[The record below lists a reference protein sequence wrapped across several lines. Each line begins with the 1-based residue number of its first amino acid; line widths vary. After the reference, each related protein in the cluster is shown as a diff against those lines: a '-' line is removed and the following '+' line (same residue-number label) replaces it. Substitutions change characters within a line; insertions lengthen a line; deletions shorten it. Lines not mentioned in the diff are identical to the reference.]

1 MTGPVSEV
9 LLGELKEQVRQRG
22 LVVWLDPRGTFTAFA
37 DTLGAEVG
45 PVVRYRGSF
54 TRVLRDAAPFA
65 REVTPM
71 PLVVHLPGLDEATV
85 LRTPVLE
92 LAAAGHRWQREL
104 KALVTTAAAGRVAPE
119 ALAGFVAEVTTLEE
133 ADAWLADRLADAEG
147 GLSAVLRATSL
158 AEMVH
163 QLLDAGPLAA
173 RVTHESELR
182 DLWAHLHRRTGLP
195 DAWWKPLTPPDGP
208 FTADDVAFALAGW
221 ALCVEYL
228 HDPTPRTAKA
238 PVLAGA
244 SNLPIEVVA
253 ECRKL
258 AQTLRLRE
266 DFYQST
272 ADETEARISEERG
285 VDPASLGRIDT
296 FRFEEDALLREAIR
310 QLDPASDRPEAWAF
324 VLNLA
329 EGRAERSFW
338 LRRDERRRMAW
349 RLVLDTARL
358 AQAIATAGPRLPPSA
373 DLGGAVGWY
382 AAAGARVDQLHRV
395 LEQDRSLLLK
405 SELPEFEALA
415 EAVDQVRAAW
425 WTWASDV
432 AQDFSK
438 LCQREG
444 FLPEAALQQRT
455 LFDDVV
461 VNGGE
466 GGVTAYFMVDALR
479 YEMADALRATLDG
492 PGTTTQ
498 LTPRLAELPS
508 LTAVGMNVLAPVLRG
523 GKLQPVISDG
533 AFGGFQVGEYRVKD
547 PKTRQR
553 AIQERVGGATCPW
566 LALKDVVADSPT
578 TLRQRIARARVVV
591 VHSVE
596 IDTAGESGMG
606 LTTFEPT
613 LRDLREA
620 WLRLREAGVR
630 RFVFTADH
638 GYLLLDRSEPLRHGT
653 RFEPSRR
660 HTISPV
666 AADHP
671 HEVRVPLAS
680 LGYDGA
686 TGFLMM
692 PSGLQVFDTGK
703 REQSFVHGGNSLQER
718 VIPVLVAT
726 SKAEPG
732 GTRYRYVV
740 RVAQVPAAPGMHRIV
755 VTVALAEDQL
765 FGGQRT
771 VDLVLRPLEAEG
783 VTVEVW
789 VGSELAEGKL
799 RVVVGEAT
807 ELFFRLQAET
817 ASKVAVEVACSGEVE
832 AEPVQAGFFAVEP
845 TRKAVEKAGAT
856 APVPTGGGMRAWLE
870 SVENTGHRQVLAHI
884 AAHGAISEPEVATM
898 LGSPALGRK
907 FARALDALVPATAP
921 MQVRVDSVDGVK
933 RYVREDG

>member
-1 MTGPVSEV
+1 MRGPVSEV
-9 LLGELKEQVRQRG
+9 LVAELRDQVRQRG
-22 LVVWLDPRGTFTAFA
+22 LVIWLDPPGNFTALA

-54 TRVLRDAAPFA
+54 TRVLHDAAPFA

-92 LAAAGHRWQREL
+92 LAAAGHRWQRDL
-104 KALVTTAAAGRVAPE
+104 KALVTTAAAGRVAPD
-119 ALAGFVAEVTTLEE
+119 ALSSFVAGVTTLEQ

-163 QLLDAGPLAA
+163 QLLDGGPLAA
-173 RVTHESELR
+173 RVAHEQELS
-182 DLWAHLHRRTGLP
+182 DVWAHLHRRTGLP
-195 DAWWKPLTPPDGP
+195 EAWWKPLTPPDGT
-208 FTADDVAFALAGW
+208 FAANDVAFALAGW
-221 ALCVEYL
+221 AMCVEYM
-228 HDPTPRTAKA
+228 HDPKPRTAKA

-244 SNLPIEVVA
+244 SSLPAEVVT

-258 AQTLRLRE
+258 AQALRQRE

-285 VDPASLGRIDT
+285 VDPASLGLIDT

-310 QLDPASDRPEAWAF
+310 RLDPPTDLPEAWAF
-324 VLNLA
+324 VLKLA

-358 AQAIATAGPRLPPSA
+358 AHAIATSGPRLPQSLDLAGAA
-373 DLGGAVGWY
+373 DWY
-382 AAAGARVDQLHRV
+382 ASVGARVDQLHRL

-415 EAVDQVRAAW
+415 ESVESVRGAW
-425 WTWASDV
+425 WIWASSI
-432 AQDFSK
+432 AEDFSK
-438 LCQREG
+438 LCRREG
-444 FLPEAALQQRT
+444 FLPEPTHQQRT

-492 PGTTTQ
+492 PGTTTS

-508 LTAVGMNVLAPVLRG
+508 LTAVGMNVLAPVLRN

-533 AFGGFQVGEYRVKD
+533 SFGGFQVGEYRVKD

-566 LALKDVVADSPT
+566 LALKDVVADTAS
-578 TLRQRIARARVVV
+578 TLRLRIARARVVV
-591 VHSVE
+591 VHSTE
-596 IDTAGESGMG
+596 IDAAGESGMG

-613 LRDLREA
+613 LRELREA

-638 GYLLLDRSEPLRHGT
+638 GFLLLDRPEPLRHGT
-653 RFEPSRR
+653 RFDPSRR
-660 HTISPV
+660 HTISQV
-666 AADHP
+666 AADHAN
-671 HEVRVPLAS
+671 EVRVPLAS

-718 VIPVLVAT
+718 VIPVLVVT
-726 SKAEPG
+726 SKTEPG
-732 GTRYRYVV
+732 GARYRYVLK
-740 RVAQVPAAPGMHRIV
+740 VAQGPAAPGMHRIV
-755 VTVALAEDQL
+755 VTVALADDQL
-765 FGGQRT
+765 FGGPRT
-771 VDLVLRPLEAEG
+771 VDVFLRPLEADG
-783 VTVEVW
+783 VTHQVW
-789 VGSELAEGKL
+789 VGSELAEGKF
-799 RVVVGEAT
+799 RMAVGEPT
-807 ELFFRLQAET
+807 ELFFRLQAE
-817 ASKVAVEVACSGEVE
+817 AAGRVAVEVACGGEVE
-832 AEPVQAGFFAVEP
+832 AEPVLAGFFAVEP
-845 TRKAVEKAGAT
+845 TKKAGAK
-856 APVPTGGGMRAWLE
+856 APAPTGGGLRGWLE
-870 SVENTGHRQVLAHI
+870 SIEDTGHRQVLAHV
-884 AAHGAISEPEVATM
+884 AAHGAISEPEVAAM
-898 LGSPALGRK
+898 LGSTALGRK

-921 MQVRVDSVDGVK
+921 MQVRVDIVDGVK